1 MYIFGII
8 ELEDTGDYMNNF
20 IKKNINIIVCIFILI
35 QPILD
40 LITGVCLHVLNINFT
55 LGIIIKV
62 AFLLFIMLI
71 CVFIFKKKKLLV
83 PYLIVGIYSILYT
96 IGMIIYKDSSLFT
109 EIQNSYLKWHI
120 FKITNKNFQKFR
132 GHTRRNQ
139 SNVASGFEPQSI

>member
-109 EIQNSYLKWHI
+109 EIK
-120 FKITNKNFQKFR
+120 K
-132 GHTRRNQ
+132 
-139 SNVASGFEPQSI
+139 